1 MSRKEVNLSLR
12 QVLVKR
18 RDALRRVLAGGLSSL
33 KKDRPQVFDEPD
45 LDCVED
51 EVVSRLAEVESRE
64 LARVEYALERMREGR
79 FGICEGCE
87 TNIPMGRLLAL
98 PYAIYCIRCQRE
110 AEHQS
115 AWPTGDDWS
124 RLLDSPSDS
133 PDLSINDIEIDNL

>member
-51 EVVSRLAEVESRE
+51 EVVSQLVEVESRE

-79 FGICEGCE
+79 FGVCEGCE